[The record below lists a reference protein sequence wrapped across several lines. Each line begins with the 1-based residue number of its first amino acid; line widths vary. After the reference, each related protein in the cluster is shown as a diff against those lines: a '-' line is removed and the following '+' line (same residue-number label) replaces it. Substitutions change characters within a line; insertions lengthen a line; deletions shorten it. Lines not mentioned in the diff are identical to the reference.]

1 MAMQESTKVAELF
14 GAAQRRGARQ
24 VLIYDLDYF
33 VSTTRGDKRVL
44 STVAVDRNRLYIVNA
59 SIKCRAGAAGA
70 CNAQDSSL
78 GVVQARAVARSFD
91 TVAA

>member
-1 MAMQESTKVAELF
+1 MLPDSALPM
-14 GAAQRRGARQ
+14 Q

-59 SIKCRAGAAGA
+59 SIKCRGGAAGA
-70 CNAQDSSL
+70 CDAQDGSPA
-78 GVVQARAVARSFD
+78 VMQARAVAQSFD